1 MILQRSFHVKVTP
14 MKETTP
20 AAMPPC
26 FEKWCQRFDEAFTH
40 KAQKKGL
47 GIIWGD
53 YWGKAREKT
62 YPKWLITL

>member
-1 MILQRSFHVKVTP
+1 

-53 YWGKAREKT
+53 YWEKAREKT
-62 YPKWLITL
+62 CLRWLIML